1 MVQQQF
7 PSPRVPDFTS
17 FVSNLFE
24 PIIPRGTAQRIG
36 EALPT
41 PLRGAYRQNLVPGLG
56 LIDQGLERLKE
67 VPTFKRAAEIIDP
80 LVPDEVTFE
89 GVINEI
95 TELTS
100 PFEIALLA
108 GTAGVGNRVSAA
120 LRASNKAKLLTRPAA
135 AIIEPVV
142 KTNATGVSG
151 FSKRFA
157 GEAAIGL
164 GAVPVAKG
172 VANAAVEAGLPVPFQ
187 VGAALVG
194 GLLGGGVVFKGI
206 NKYNRSYGNKVL
218 RNAEQLE
225 QVDNNPKDVPGSNQ
239 LSLEEISFARNAVTP
254 EQQNAAAFDFTLGAL
269 SDQPLAN
276 PVRRTSQEL
285 QQAGESGAITY
296 GDINIPPSDLGLPGD
311 LFTVIDEPRLI
322 LQEGILRRSPSDF
335 NLQRADNVRRS
346 LESIRDF
353 KEQRGINRIGQTEP
367 SLARFNPSE
376 NTINAKIRGKE
387 ITKKVENIDDY
398 IDGVGEVLN
407 ISQAS
412 RQTTKE
418 VFSPLL
424 KFLASSLG
432 LGEQEYIKFA
442 IRGISDQVDPKNVDL
457 NSPYGMG
464 RTVTHP
470 VGSLSQVIDGNI
482 LRYADPMP
490 RFTSTIQLFQKG
502 IDEVD
507 DLATLIHE
515 FAHATLPDVFRA
527 LPQQEFDDLSIAIKN
542 QIIQK
547 RKLLEDPITN
557 KGDLDKLDLIN
568 FRNWDNIYT
577 FKYASKPNVNFVT
590 DVHEAFAD
598 LFSYWGLQKVTDPN
612 FISKYD
618 NIFIQLAKTLKA
630 LFDKV
635 FRKENIA
642 VDLSG
647 VTDEVL
653 ESAYDDF
660 KIVLDNIVE
669 GNIMPQLFG
678 SSREIITQQPATI
691 ISTLINAD
699 LNADLPTQV
708 LRTKANDLFEYA
720 LNYFN
725 KDAINADNFAGM
737 RNFENIDVQKTI
749 EIESAK
755 ISNMETKLLSSISK
769 PFAEQI
775 LENPNNKS
783 VINRLL
789 QLENTSGTDEIVRQA
804 AQIDND
810 SPIIIYNTLQ
820 TQSIEA
826 RKSLDMIIEN
836 RDNGKILNDLT
847 PAEQVAVRGSAF
859 KYEDGTPALVFH
871 TGFPVSDSFIHS
883 NTPIF
888 DSYLSPGMHLSGDM
902 FATKPFT
909 KASGLNEFNQ
919 SIEAFNIAIP
929 ESRVLRADNFGV
941 YDNLDPNYRDLAA
954 ESLMDKF
961 YNTQL
966 ANRYADK
973 ELNFDEYIGAPTNK
987 IIQDYNNNVDLI
999 AREYGYSNYKE
1010 LILKQKEIYAIDNNL
1025 DVNLLA
1031 KNISTHA
1038 TVRTVIELL
1047 SDSTAVPMRFFD
1059 PKDNKI
1065 IKDLIIIDELFQNK
1079 FSGRRIFK
1087 SFLNKDELT
1096 YYDNHFTDNYVR
1108 TAYGNVLFQD
1118 NDFRLHHTYL
1128 TGFTKYFVEGFLG
1141 VRFIREKDATKK
1153 SFTLPA
1159 KISKKFREENIAA
1172 LEVAKAAEWF
1182 IAKVFSERI
1191 DRSLDLNLVV
1201 DPIVARTANTNEQFI
1216 SQSLLLKKNS
1226 YFIEDIV
1233 QSYKNNRVK
1242 FSKGNKKLDGLNK
1255 LYQDSGVDAITWL
1268 AGQQNT
1274 NGIHRQIILVGDD
1287 ANINKNFVRRTE
1299 NPNRKNE
1306 LSFSR
1311 SSNTRKSFETE
1322 DGRKILRNLKKGAK
1336 GKNTSKKLIDDKNI
1350 EQTVT
1355 PLGQTIINLIRRFTG
1370 IFKGF
1375 DGEDAYI
1382 NETLTYHSANKEIP
1396 AILQGVVPR
1405 TVKQVRESGDSKL
1418 FNNGEITPEGFFVIG
1433 SEVVKRLPALID
1445 QAAVLI
1451 KRNEKDLT
1459 EFRKAKAKKIG
1470 KGLKSSEDPIEQ
1482 TQNAF
1487 SGARGQFA
1495 KLGFQPL
1502 DMSYEEFKGLLAYV
1516 NRFTITKTGNI
1527 RSFDYLNIV
1536 SALQKI
1542 TGIKINDITTKNKL
1556 EETLDI
1562 AGEALTRTEANALAR
1577 VFGLDDAA
1585 IAAVKRQRQLDKFT
1599 NMSLKQK
1606 LVTALVEILNIPRM
1620 LVLGG
1625 DLGAVFNQGLVFSG
1639 NPVKYLNDIA
1649 KSMKTFYSTTNYNR
1663 AMANIYKDPDFSRF
1677 TTPSDYRAVNPITN
1691 VDEGAGYGLYIAD
1704 PDSPLSLR
1712 EEAFI
1717 SSWIKKVPGIGNL
1730 IKAGERFHTSFLNT
1744 LRYRLTKDYYN
1755 VLKNSG
1761 DSKDIINDKMKK
1773 YVRFVNAGT
1782 GRGDLGKL
1790 QKYAGELNAVALAPR
1805 WVASR
1810 FQVPVLFFNEVIR
1823 NSRSDTSIA
1832 RKMAKDMI
1840 GFASVVT
1847 GIGSLLVLNGFN
1859 VEMDSRKSNFLKLK
1873 KDNINIDLTAGM
1885 GPVLR
1890 LINRVVH
1897 NTAPNGE
1904 LLSQTGQ
1911 PYQTETT
1918 EIIVNFLGTKLSP
1931 GARSIVS
1938 LTTGQ
1943 DFYGDEI
1950 TNAADAFIPTDV
1962 ESIQEFAPLFIQEI
1976 TELARLEGQNAALGL
1991 ALPAFMGMNMSV
2003 YPNKNTVAQSEFRRQ
2018 YNELWEF
2025 EQDYTDILYYNASRF
2040 SPNEYTEQVASLHS
2054 DFQDTMMIILANP
2067 KLNRSEKSREI
2078 RNAHSRMKTIK
2089 RGINL
2094 ATFGVPS
2101 RDEFTISETDPLRE
2115 FKLAS
2120 KGYYD
2125 YQQSIY
2131 DKATFDGDYDRAEN
2145 LLARYLNRLTPEERE
2160 FILANKYTTP
2170 FPLQFF
2176 QLNTNFTREVA
2187 MSFRIQ
2193 QKITKLHMGN
2203 ISPTDPSRFDE
2214 VRELQREVGGTT
2226 YQETVAN
2233 R

>member
-172 VANAAVEAGLPVPFQ
+172 VASAAVEAGLPVPFQ
-187 VGAALVG
+187 VGAALAG

-218 RNAEQLE
+218 RDAEQLE
-225 QVDNNPKDVPGSNQ
+225 QVNNNPKDVPGSNQ

-269 SDQPLAN
+269 SDQPIAN

-296 GDINIPPSDLGLPGD
+296 ADINIPPSDLGLPGD

-322 LQEGILRRSPSDF
+322 LQEGILRRSPSEF

-353 KEQRGINRIGQTEP
+353 KEQRGINRIGETEP

-490 RFTSTIQLFQKG
+490 RFASTIQLFQKG

-527 LPQQEFDDLSIAIKN
+527 LPQQEFDDLSVAIKN

-557 KGDLDKLDLIN
+557 QGDLDKLDLMN

-699 LNADLPTQV
+699 LNSDLPTQV

-737 RNFENIDVQKTI
+737 RNFETIDVQKTI
-749 EIESAK
+749 EINSAK
-755 ISNMETKLLSSISK
+755 IPNMETKLLSSISK

-783 VINRLL
+783 AINRLL

-804 AQIDND
+804 VQIDND
-810 SPIIIYNTLQ
+810 SPIIIYNSLQ
-820 TQSIEA
+820 TENIRA
-826 RKSLDMIIEN
+826 RQNLDMIIEN

-847 PAEQVAVRGSAF
+847 PDEEVAVRGSAF

-871 TGFPVSDSFIHS
+871 TGFPVSDFFIHS

-941 YDNLDPNYRDLAA
+941 YDNIDPNYRDQAA

-973 ELNFDEYIGAPTNK
+973 ELNFDNYIGAPIEK
-987 IIQDYNNNVDLI
+987 VIQDYNNNVDFI

-1038 TVRTVIELL
+1038 TVRTVIDLL
-1047 SDSTAVPMRFFD
+1047 SDSTAVPLRYIL
-1059 PKDNKI
+1059 PEDNKI
-1065 IKDLIIIDELFQNK
+1065 IKDLMRVNDLFETQ
-1079 FSGRRIFK
+1079 FPSRRL
-1087 SFLNKDELT
+1087 SSNPYD
-1096 YYDNHFTDNYVR
+1096 YYPADNYVR
-1108 TAYGNVLFQD
+1108 TTYGNVLFGD
-1118 NDFRLHHTYL
+1118 NDFRLHDAYITA
-1128 TGFTKYFVEGFLG
+1128 FTKLSDEQLG
-1141 VRFIREKDATKK
+1141 DTKFISATQKYPLQTKAIQKERE
-1153 SFTLPA
+1153 S
-1159 KISKKFREENIAA
+1159 NIAA
-1172 LEVAKAAEWF
+1172 LEIAKAAEWF
-1182 IAKVFSERI
+1182 IVKEFSQRI

-1287 ANINKNFVRRTE
+1287 VNINKNFVRRTE

-1311 SSNTRKSFETE
+1311 NNNTRKSFETQ
-1322 DGRKILRNLKKGAK
+1322 DGRKILRDLNKGAK

-1355 PLGQTIINLIRRFTG
+1355 SLGQTIINLIRRLTG

-1375 DGEDAYI
+1375 DSEDAYI

-1396 AILQGVVPR
+1396 AILQGIVPR

-1459 EFRKAKAKKIG
+1459 EFRKGQAKKIG
-1470 KGLKSSEDPIEQ
+1470 KGLRSSEDPVIQ
-1482 TQNAF
+1482 AKNAYG
-1487 SGARGQFA
+1487 GARGQFA
-1495 KLGFQPL
+1495 KLGFEPL
-1502 DMSYEEFKGLLAYV
+1502 DMSYEEFKGLLAYA

-1527 RSFDYLNIV
+1527 RSFDHLNIL

-1542 TGIKINDITTKNKL
+1542 TGIKLSDIDEFGPIGVDKL

-1599 NMSLKQK
+1599 NMSLRQK
-1606 LVTALVEILNIPRM
+1606 LTTALVEILNIPRM

-1625 DLGAVFNQGLVFSG
+1625 DLGSVFNQGLLFSG
-1639 NPVKYLNDIA
+1639 NPVKYVNDIA
-1649 KSMKTFYSTTNYNR
+1649 KSMKTFYSSTNYNR

-1677 TTPSDYRAVNPITN
+1677 TTPSDYRAINPITN
-1691 VDEGAGYGLYIAD
+1691 VDEGTGYGLYIAD

-1717 SSWIKKVPGIGNL
+1717 SNWIKKVPGVGNL
-1730 IKAGERFHTSFLNT
+1730 IKAGERFHTAFLNT
-1744 LRYRLTKDYYN
+1744 IRYRLTKDYYN
-1755 VLKNSG
+1755 ILKNSG
-1761 DSKDIINDKMKK
+1761 DSKEIINDKMKK

-1782 GRGDLGKL
+1782 GRGDLGGL
-1790 QKYAGELNAVALAPR
+1790 QKIAGELNAVALAPR

-1832 RKMAKDMI
+1832 SKMAKDMI

-1950 TNAADAFIPTDV
+1950 TSAADAFIPTDV

-1976 TELARLEGQNAALGL
+1976 TELARLEGQNAALAL

-2040 SPNEYTEQVASLHS
+2040 APNEYTEQVASLHS

-2101 RDEFTISETDPLRE
+2101 RDEFVISETDPLRE

-2170 FPLQFF
+2170 FPLEFF

-2226 YQETVAN
+2226 YQQTVAN